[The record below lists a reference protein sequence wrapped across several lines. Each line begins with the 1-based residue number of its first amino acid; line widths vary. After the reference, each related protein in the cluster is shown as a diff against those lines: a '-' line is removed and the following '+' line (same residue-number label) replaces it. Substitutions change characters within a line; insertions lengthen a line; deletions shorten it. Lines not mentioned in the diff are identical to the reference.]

1 MISLS
6 AGLLLV
12 FSSLPLF
19 DGLGLVIEEPAEPEV
34 EASAEQHGVE
44 EDAEDED
51 LLWNSDEVIIHCELD
66 PDGGLLQCP
75 LRGAGGAGHQ
85 TITTRLSFCFP
96 FIPVQ
101 CPGYDRNRSLHHIES
116 CVSKLQTCITTNQLL
131 NYHSMQD
138 YTTSQDMSMNE
149 MFKYNLYFENELSS

>member
-1 MISLS
+1 MKLNNISICRIIIGIL
-6 AGLLLV
+6 
-12 FSSLPLF
+12 FLPLF
-19 DGLGLVIEEPAEPEV
+19 DGLGLIIEEPAEPKV

-66 PDGGLLQCP
+66 PVGGLLQCP

-96 FIPVQ
+96 F
-101 CPGYDRNRSLHHIES
+101 YRSRSRI
-116 CVSKLQTCITTNQLL
+116 
-131 NYHSMQD
+131 
-138 YTTSQDMSMNE
+138 
-149 MFKYNLYFENELSS
+149 